1 MNMFHF
7 IVRGHID
14 IQIKIMNE
22 KGRKFS
28 LVKSSKPKTHS
39 SSMSML
45 MEDKI
50 PL

>member
-7 IVRGHID
+7 IVRGHEVVID

-28 LVKSSKPKTHS
+28 
-39 SSMSML
+39 
-45 MEDKI
+45 I
-50 PL
+50 

>member
-7 IVRGHID
+7 IVRGHEVVTYID

-28 LVKSSKPKTHS
+28 
-39 SSMSML
+39 
-45 MEDKI
+45 I
-50 PL
+50 